1 MYTLEERTRA
11 EELYVRYG
19 KKAAEAVGSSCASLY
34 RWKRELECER
44 SAAMEGATIGEL
56 KVQRAK
62 IRLLEPRRVDWQH
75 LFGRNREGLFP
86 ERDRAHLT

>member
-1 MYTLEERTRA
+1 MYTLGERTRA

-44 SAAMEGATIGEL
+44 SVAMEGATIGEL
-56 KVQRAK
+56 KARRAK

-75 LFGRNREGLFP
+75 LFERNREGLFL
-86 ERDRAHLT
+86 ELDRAHLT

>member
-1 MYTLEERTRA
+1 MYTLGERTRA

-34 RWKRELECER
+34 RWKQELECGR

-56 KVQRAK
+56 KVRRAK
-62 IRLLEPRRVDWQH
+62 IRLLEPRRVDWH
-75 LFGRNREGLFP
+75 YLFGQNSEGLLP
-86 ERDRAHLT
+86 